1 MKNKQ
6 IYMLAGMFLLLIMC
20 VGMASAATTIDSP
33 IVSTNYSGTINIT
46 VTTAV
51 EVVGEFLNITCWYD
65 TAGSTPDTYMTQV
78 TNASAAQTLFTDA
91 TFSISGLDDGT
102 TYSII
107 CGTQNGTSSF
117 DENSSATNYVGID
130 NTVPVISVD
139 RAGAAYIDYMTS
151 ISISCSATD
160 ATTSVSSTTRTLT
173 KPSGETVTTTT
184 SPYTFSGGDLNEIG
198 KYTFT
203 CSATDNPGNT
213 NSDTVTFTVQ
223 TDDDVIIDNGVDDS
237 QKKSSNKLLFLLILG
252 VAAICVIVL
261 ILLIGKKK

>member
-1 MKNKQ
+1 MKQK
-6 IYMLAGMFLLLIMC
+6 YMFAGVFLLLIMC
-20 VGMASAATTIDSP
+20 VGMASAATTLNTP
-33 IVSTNYSGTINIT
+33 VTNTNYTTIEFN
-46 VTTAV
+46 VTTDLANADNCSIYYNAAGGEATTLLDTIVNESVGDTDFTEIISIEGLDDLLTYNFTATCIGDTTENATAV
-51 EVVGEFLNITCWYD
+51 E
-65 TAGSTPDTYMTQV
+65 A
-78 TNASAAQTLFTDA
+78 
-91 TFSISGLDDGT
+91 
-102 TYSII
+102 
-107 CGTQNGTSSF
+107 
-117 DENSSATNYVGID
+117 VGID

-184 SPYTFSGGDLNEIG
+184 SPYTFSGGDLNELG
-198 KYTFT
+198 GYTFT

-261 ILLIGKKK
+261 ILLVGKKK